1 MILQILKHRYM
12 NKFFQILAVAAMCLL
27 FKPVNICY
35 SQEEC
40 PHFKIAESVEGERI
54 AYAKP
59 IKCVELDLN
68 YGSQDNVL
76 SYDIDNDGF
85 DEKIS
90 YTSGESGLALKFKI
104 EGLNP
109 NGGVV
114 HDFGIDY
121 YPALVGD
128 GGNGVWLYIADVYG
142 DSHPEVLAFSYF
154 SDSYCALVISTYS
167 NNRFIDR
174 YFSLNADDVTHM
186 YIKNQKLVRNYNY
199 NGKYQIISIETYN
212 LKIKNSYNSSWEV
225 YVDGNNYGTVQ
236 SKKSKTF
243 KVPVNIYKKIVLK
256 QVTKNEN
263 PLAITYTRDKKP
275 NAEQDVNCNV
285 DTYFL
290 QISNVHSDPRNVYVD
305 GYYFGQVPG
314 KTTKKIEVVTTCY
327 KKIKLE
333 QSKGYL
339 MSPNIENFTLEN
351 RPNAVINIKN

>member
-1 MILQILKHRYM
+1 MKLLLEILTLTAI
-12 NKFFQILAVAAMCLL
+12 CLL
-27 FKPVNICY
+27 LKPGKSCY
-35 SQEEC
+35 SQVEC
-40 PHFKIAESVEGERI
+40 SHFKIAESVEGERI

-68 YGSQDNVL
+68 YGAQDNVL

-104 EGLNP
+104 EGQNP
-109 NGGVV
+109 DGGIV

-128 GGNGVWLYIADVYG
+128 RGNGVWLYIADVYG
-142 DSHPEVLAFSYF
+142 DSHPEVLVFSYF
-154 SDSYCALVISTYS
+154 SDSYCALVISTYTS
-167 NNRFIDR
+167 NRFVDR
-174 YFSLNADDVTHM
+174 YFSLNSDEVTHM
-186 YIKNQKLVRNYNY
+186 YIINQKLVRNYNS
-199 NGKYQIISIETYN
+199 NGQYQTIAMETYN
-212 LKIKNSYNSSWEV
+212 LKIKNNFNSSWDV
-225 YVDGNNYGTVQ
+225 YVDGNSYGIVQ

-256 QVTKNEN
+256 QITKNEN
-263 PLAITYTRDKKP
+263 QLAITYTRDKKP
-275 NAEQDVNCNV
+275 NAGQDVNCNV

-314 KTTKKIEVVTTCY
+314 KNTKRIEVVTTCY
-327 KKIKLE
+327 RKIKLE

-351 RPNAVINIKN
+351 RPNANAVINIKN